1 MNTGLS
7 INDIF
12 LRDLEFNDFDLNF
25 TYNILLKRLKDTK
38 THIKHITN
46 PVIPSFSLH
55 INNLKERF
63 IIKKIAVIGEI
74 NIGYIC
80 VDKNNFFGLFYDS
93 AQLKN
98 AFKAY
103 PNLSKLR
110 KEFDISE
117 HFLLLLKNMIPK
129 GEVFYAHINP
139 THTLSINS
147 CIKVYEHV
155 ANLYALK
162 HE

>member
-38 THIKHITN
+38 THIKYITN
-46 PVIPSFSLH
+46 PVIPSLDLH
-55 INNLKERF
+55 TKNLREKF
-63 IIKKIAVIGEI
+63 KIKKIAVIKDLD
-74 NIGYIC
+74 IGYIC
-80 VDKNNFFGLFYDS
+80 VDNKNFFGLFYCSDR
-93 AQLKN
+93 LKQ
-98 AFKAY
+98 AFKKY
-103 PNLSKLR
+103 PELKKLR
-110 KEFDISE
+110 SSIDISE

-129 GEVFYAHINP
+129 GETFYAYINP

-147 CIKVYEHV
+147 CKKVYEHV